1 MKKLFLILVLCLV
14 WGGNAFAEIIT
25 LEKCYEN
32 TYKQEFTQR
41 FKGKVYD
48 PSIDE
53 SGPNDKVWSVKS
65 YEDYMNNV
73 YEASLKKPFDPY
85 VPKKTEIETKKT
97 KAEKLKRKDD
107 IKITIDMANQTLSFI
122 TLSTPIKKQNN
133 KITDYTDGVVF
144 TEREWDEDFGYG
156 NGRLGFER
164 TQVNFLKGFI
174 YDFKRDTRYY
184 SNGAAQTYE
193 TTITLMCQP
202 TRKTFKNILGKYL
215 GK

>member
-1 MKKLFLILVLCLV
+1 MKKLFLILVLCLL
-14 WGGNAFAEIIT
+14 WGGSAYAEIIT

-85 VPKKTEIETKKT
+85 VTKKNEP
-97 KAEKLKRKDD
+97 EKLKRKDD
-107 IKITIDMANQTLSFI
+107 FKITIDIANQTFSFI
-122 TLSTPIKKQNN
+122 TLSTPIEKTNF

-144 TEREWDEDFGYG
+144 AENNWDYNYGYG
-156 NGRLGFER
+156 SAGIGFYR
-164 TQVNFLKGFI
+164 IQVNFLKAFI
-174 YDFKRDTRYY
+174 YHFRSDTSYN
-184 SNGAAQTYE
+184 SNGSQTYE

-202 TRKTFKNILGKYL
+202 TRRTLNSNGTFKNMLGKYL

>member
-1 MKKLFLILVLCLV
+1 MKKFISIIVLCLL
-14 WGGNAFAEIIT
+14 WSGSAFAEIIT

-85 VPKKTEIETKKT
+85 VTKK
-97 KAEKLKRKDD
+97 K
-107 IKITIDMANQTLSFI
+107 
-122 TLSTPIKKQNN
+122 
-133 KITDYTDGVVF
+133 
-144 TEREWDEDFGYG
+144 
-156 NGRLGFER
+156 
-164 TQVNFLKGFI
+164 
-174 YDFKRDTRYY
+174 
-184 SNGAAQTYE
+184 
-193 TTITLMCQP
+193 
-202 TRKTFKNILGKYL
+202 
-215 GK
+215 

>member
-1 MKKLFLILVLCLV
+1 MI
-14 WGGNAFAEIIT
+14 WNSIAFAELIT

-41 FKGKVYD
+41 FKGKQYD
-48 PSIDE
+48 PSINE

-73 YEASLKKPFDPY
+73 YEASLEKPFDPF
-85 VPKKTEIETKKT
+85 VPKKTEPETIKT
-97 KAEKLKRKDD
+97 KPEKLKRKDD

-122 TLSTPIKKQNN
+122 ALSTPIKKQNN

-156 NGRLGFER
+156 NGRLGFQQI
-164 TQVNFLKGFI
+164 QVNFLKGFV
-174 YDFKRDTRYY
+174 YDFEHDTRYY
-184 SNGAAQTYE
+184 SNGASQTYD
-193 TTITLMCQP
+193 TTITLMCKP
-202 TRKTFKNILGKYL
+202 TRGTLNSNGTFKNMLGKYL